1 MIPPSKT
8 ETIKTIADLKAYFVE
23 VDELN
28 RYNAVTAVRTTKE
41 IATELL
47 MDNGRI
53 IRGGNIRYFQIK
65 HIGLGVY
72 EVKLRE
78 INHINTFLVENWQE
92 RVINNTQY
100 F

>member
-1 MIPPSKT
+1 MIPPNKT

-23 VDELN
+23 VDELTC
-28 RYNAVTAVRTTKE
+28 YNGVTAVRTTKE

-47 MDNGRI
+47 MDNVSI
-53 IRGGNIRYFQIK
+53 IRGGKIRYFQIK

-72 EVKLRE
+72 DVKLRE